1 MTMFGEDKRKYRGR
15 IAPTPSGFLHA
26 GHAKTFGTAWQRA
39 RDAGGT
45 LIYRN
50 DDLDP
55 QRTKPVYAQAAMEDL
70 QALGI
75 DWDEGPDLGG
85 PCFPYNQSS
94 RGSYYLKAWCKLL
107 NAGCIYPCNKS
118 RKEIADAGVLS
129 SDHEEYL
136 YPIDYRPKVL
146 ASEFTKPG
154 SSNWRFRVPEDSKV
168 IFNDLCCGH
177 QEFVAGRDFGD
188 FLIWRKN
195 GVASYE
201 LATVVDE
208 ISMGISEIVRG
219 ADLLKSTARQC
230 LVFKALGRPM
240 PRFYHCSLLL
250 GADGRKLS
258 KSQRLS
264 GSS

>member
-1 MTMFGEDKRKYRGR
+1 MFGEDKRKYRGR

-94 RGSYYLKAWCKLL
+94 RGIYYLKAWCKLL

-118 RKEIADAGVLS
+118 RKEIADAGILS
-129 SDHEEYL
+129 TDQEEYI
-136 YPIDYRPKVL
+136 YP
-146 ASEFTKPG
+146 SEFRPPLNGLAFKNPG
-154 SSNWRFRVPEDSKV
+154 SMNWRFRVPEDSKV
-168 IFNDLCCGH
+168 IFDDICCGR
-177 QEFVAGRDFGD
+177 QEFRGGEDFGD
-188 FLIWRKN
+188 FLVWRKD

-201 LATVVDE
+201 LATVVDD
-208 ISMGISEIVRG
+208 ISMSITEVVRG
-219 ADLLKSTARQC
+219 ADLLRSTARQC
-230 LVFKALGRPM
+230 LVFEALRRPI

-250 GADGRKLS
+250 GPDGGKLS
-258 KSQRLS
+258 KSQRFS
-264 GSS
+264 GIS